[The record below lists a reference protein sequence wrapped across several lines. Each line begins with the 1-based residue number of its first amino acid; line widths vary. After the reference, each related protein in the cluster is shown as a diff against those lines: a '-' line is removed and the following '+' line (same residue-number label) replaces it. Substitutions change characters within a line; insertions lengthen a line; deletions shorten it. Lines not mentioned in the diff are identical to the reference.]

1 MPKSIL
7 STTSRETIESISL
20 LAYVAEAAEW
30 DNRSHL
36 RRVKAYA
43 FTLFTG
49 LGLKTTEAELLALAC
64 VLHDVGKAAT
74 PDELLKRQGSYTTA
88 EWQMMERHTID
99 GEKMLRDA
107 SSPILRAGA
116 IIAHTHHERWD
127 GSGYPHHTIGEEIP
141 LSGRVCAVVD
151 VFDALTTSRLYK
163 DPVDFDEAFD
173 LVRRSSGTLFD
184 PAVVQAFV
192 NSRSEFLSLHNTRG
206 E

>member
-99 GEKMLRDA
+99 GEKILRDA

-192 NSRSEFLSLHNTRG
+192 NSHSEFLSLHNTRG

>member
-1 MPKSIL
+1 MPQSIL
-7 STTSRETIESISL
+7 SSTSRETIESISL

-43 FTLFTG
+43 FTLFTT
-49 LGLKTTEAELLALAC
+49 LGLQAAEAELLALAC

-74 PDELLKRQGSYTTA
+74 PDELLKRQGQYTPA
-88 EWQMMERHTID
+88 EWQVMERHTID

-116 IIAHTHHERWD
+116 VIALTHHERWD
-127 GSGYPHHTIGEEIP
+127 GSGYPNHTIGEAIP
-141 LSGRVCAVVD
+141 MSGRVCALVD
-151 VFDALTTSRLYK
+151 VFDALTTARLYK
-163 DPVDFDEAFD
+163 DPVDREEAFD
-173 LVRRSSGTLFD
+173 LIRRASGTLFD

-192 NSRSEFLSLHNTRG
+192 NSRSVFLSR
-206 E
+206 